1 MPQEKPIW
9 RKAKLE
15 MSAYGDAAHELDF
28 SETLLIRYD
37 ARELER
43 ILSGW
48 KSWVAS
54 EPMGAAI
61 QSGEAKLESM
71 EWAWGDEGKK
81 PRWADLGKE
90 NPREDPHAAR
100 RDVHDPRGRRLGGG
114 DGGVLHR
121 RPHDRR
127 SGEDVLEIHGPQAG
141 RRDREVTPW
150 LGETLQ

>member
-90 NPREDPHAAR
+90 NPPVKIHMQRDGTFMILADVVSEAGTGEFFTDDLTIEDLEKMSSKSMAPKRAGEIAR
-100 RDVHDPRGRRLGGG
+100 
-114 DGGVLHR
+114 
-121 RPHDRR
+121 
-127 SGEDVLEIHGPQAG
+127 
-141 RRDREVTPW
+141 
-150 LGETLQ
+150 